1 MCWSTLLVFATKFIL
16 KGMVARSRWWQS
28 KSSLLPI
35 LALVPVVCFSWSKN
49 IIQMVWYSA
58 RNIQMARNFG
68 IALFHSIVSS
78 RYIKYLWIDIYIC
91 VWDYIYMIYIYIIA
105 ILKTIWS
112 AFGSACACRCCKN
125 LAAILCK
132 FHILHVSTGV
142 LIYNAQEYFCWVV
155 WPPHL
160 YILQLPGT

>member
-58 RNIQMARNFG
+58 WNIQMARNFG

-78 RYIKYLWIDIYIC
+78 RYIKYLWISIYVRDIYI
-91 VWDYIYMIYIYIIA
+91 YKIA

-112 AFGSACACRCCKN
+112 VFGSACACHCCKN

-132 FHILHVSTGV
+132 FHVLHVSTGV
-142 LIYNAQEYFCWVV
+142 LIYNAQGYFCRVV

-160 YILQLPGT
+160 YILQLHGT